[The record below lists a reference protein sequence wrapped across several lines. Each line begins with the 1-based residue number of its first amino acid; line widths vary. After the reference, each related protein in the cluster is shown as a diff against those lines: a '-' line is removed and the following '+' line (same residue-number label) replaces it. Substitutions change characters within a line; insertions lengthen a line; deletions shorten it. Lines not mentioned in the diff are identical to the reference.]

1 VCHTFYRCPQL
12 LANVLY
18 GDGTH
23 FLLLLSLLLPH
34 QTYATRLLTFL
45 PPSLA
50 IKGFVF
56 YPPANFSIRDVKNIM
71 GILIAIVGMI
81 LYGHIKASALFPIIA
96 MVIRVLMITIYTH

>member
-1 VCHTFYRCPQL
+1 L
-12 LANVLY
+12 I
-18 GDGTH
+18 GTT
-23 FLLLLSLLLPH
+23 S
-34 QTYATRLLTFL
+34 
-45 PPSLA
+45 A
-50 IKGFVF
+50 ITGQVVGHVKTCLIIAGGFVF